1 MTRPNNIFLYFIT
14 KLKVHHPNYSK
25 YSKKSCSNWF
35 VSNRGRILTEGAIED
50 AIHKRKERF
59 KQRRLH
65 KVMTVQ
71 HISHN
76 STHVMRRICLWTER
90 SKRVWRRK
98 KVSITASFRSFEI
111 SKLLALLSVSVS
123 CNKLEYSQLPLHVRR
138 MLMDRRWPLATLTY
152 LRVCNSDLRQREDQC
167 KQHSITGT
175 GHKPRNLDPEFGAF
189 TFPFNALSIKM
200 WRNMTIGK
208 VFSCSFVTCL
218 SKLYDFIRM
227 N

>member
-14 KLKVHHPNYSK
+14 KLKVHHPYSK

-90 SKRVWRRK
+90 SKWVWRRRK

-111 SKLLALLSVSVS
+111 SSVNCWRFSRFLCHVTNWSIPNSPYMYVECLWIAGDPWQLS
-123 CNKLEYSQLPLHVRR
+123 LP
-138 MLMDRRWPLATLTY
+138 
-152 LRVCNSDLRQREDQC
+152 SE
-167 KQHSITGT
+167 
-175 GHKPRNLDPEFGAF
+175 
-189 TFPFNALSIKM
+189 
-200 WRNMTIGK
+200 
-208 VFSCSFVTCL
+208 FVTL
-218 SKLYDFIRM
+218 ISGRERISA
-227 N
+227 NNTQ